1 MRVIKDNAVIE
12 DDWQL
17 IKEIEDNAP
26 LPEGLVILPFDYWK
40 AHADELRDKNPKQG
54 IWIDGDTETEVIVE
68 DLPRLDLIALDF
80 PAFKDGRSYSHARLL
95 KQRYNFEGELR
106 AVGDVLR
113 DQLFYMLR
121 CGFDSFQVREDKDAK
136 AALAG
141 FRDFTIRYQAA
152 ADDAVPI
159 YKLR

>member
-17 IKEIEDNAP
+17 IREIADDAP
-26 LPEGLVILPFDYWK
+26 LPEGHVILPFDYWK
-40 AHADELRDKNPKQG
+40 AHAEELIEKNSQQA
-54 IWIDGDTETEVIVE
+54 IWIDGDTETDVIVE

-95 KQRYNFEGELR
+95 KQRYNFTGELR
-106 AVGDVLR
+106 AIGDVLR

-121 CGFDSFQVREDKDAK
+121 CGFDSFQIREDKDAE

-141 FRDFTIRYQAA
+141 FLDFSVRYQAA